1 MGLNQVSKLQTTIV
15 GFHMVLSSL
24 HLFQK
29 HVDDHLDVVFDTS
42 LLRAEN
48 LVLSP
53 RYAMVM
59 CFGFLTFGTSVSGT
73 LGPVRRNGPSV
84 LVVESTVLGLQQR
97 DNMM

>member
-1 MGLNQVSKLQTTIV
+1 MVNENGAQSGLKTSNYNCWVSH
-15 GFHMVLSSL
+15 GFIFTASVS
-24 HLFQK
+24 K

-73 LGPVRRNGPSV
+73 LGPVRRKRALSAG
-84 LVVESTVLGLQQR
+84 R
-97 DNMM
+97 